1 MTALKRAGLQ
11 INVRIM
17 KNTSEKVLLN
27 EAVAKMAADMESR
40 EIGAIIWNVGQAGF
54 HFIPEIVV
62 DPKDGARPVRVTGLY
77 RYDGRLYAIEE
88 DVAEIH
94 PKDFYT
100 PDVDVPPVV
109 VTLSEKKAEEV
120 LGDPTERRGFTTEGT
135 VEEWT
140 VIADC
145 YFEALAEE

>member
-1 MTALKRAGLQ
+1 MPRSLVTKMTALKRAGLQ
-11 INVRIM
+11 I
-17 KNTSEKVLLN
+17 
-27 EAVAKMAADMESR
+27 
-40 EIGAIIWNVGQAGF
+40 
-54 HFIPEIVV
+54 
-62 DPKDGARPVRVTGLY
+62 
-77 RYDGRLYAIEE
+77 
-88 DVAEIH
+88 
-94 PKDFYT
+94 YT

-145 YFEALAEE
+145 YFETLAEE